1 MGSTFS
7 SLNAGLTGLYA
18 AQRLIEVS
26 GQNINNLNTPG
37 YTRQRVEQ
45 RALGIGSE
53 PSIFA
58 GSVPQG
64 GGVEITRIRR
74 LDDFFLDAKLRL
86 ETGRAAGTKETSI
99 AWKGI
104 ESAMDE
110 LGRMSV
116 SDSMRTFFKSW
127 GDVNNNSDNRG
138 ARATTLGAAEA
149 LVTNIKTGYTHINDL
164 WKNGREQLEALVAD
178 LNTTM
183 DSVQKL
189 NDRIRKATVA
199 GGNISGAVNHLKDER
214 DQLILHISELTGATV
229 RQGYSV
235 YTKENAPHPNMIGQ
249 AYDDG
254 TVEVMLGGNSLV
266 GKDYVNHFEVEGARD
281 MAGIDSAPRDKYKAA
296 VDALTGGG
304 KSTTETFDYHGQK
317 IQQYQAHVQRYE
329 VGDKIL
335 NADGSVKKTLG
346 SGDPEVG
353 TKYVAF
359 YDMKAVQEGG
369 AKLKDAKVGG
379 TEQGF
384 TEFTFMKDE
393 GPVRLRWALGG
404 HMVAIEDGTIGGLM
418 QNLKPAQFP
427 GVSGTIGNG
436 GAWAET
442 GKLYNDLATNIAT
455 EINAIH
461 ANNTGEGGTNNTKT
475 LVTKETK
482 FFKVDLS
489 APETI
494 EDPPG
499 SGTFVKNPNRM
510 TDIGTPLKRSDY
522 KTDEAYD
529 AAVKK
534 AVSDLEAA
542 NPGSAIVYE
551 NVKEDGG
558 DFFKFAATDN
568 SLPAA
573 MRLSVAIKDPQMIAA
588 GQYVNGVY
596 DGSVSLA
603 LGNRQDAPT
612 SAMNE
617 WSKSVVDIGVHA
629 KSADDKHTLAEQTR
643 LIAEQRQKSQ
653 SSVDMNEE
661 VINLIQ
667 GQHAYA
673 GAARIMSTVNMML
686 EALINL
692 GR

>member
-164 WKNGREQLEALVAD
+164 WKNGREQLDALVAD

-317 IQQYQAHVQRYE
+317 IQRYQAHVQRYE
-329 VGDKIL
+329 AGDKIL
-335 NADGSVKKTLG
+335 DSAGNVVKTLG

-359 YDMKAVQEGG
+359 YDMQAVQ
-369 AKLKDAKVGG
+369 KDGKTLQEAKVGG

-427 GVSGTIGNG
+427 GISGTVGNG

-442 GKLYNDLATNIAT
+442 GKLYNDLATNLAT

-461 ANNTGEGGTNNTKT
+461 ANTGKDHNTKT

-482 FFKVDLS
+482 FYIVNLS
-489 APETI
+489 EPETK
-494 EDPPG
+494 EDPLNPG
-499 SGTFVKNPNRM
+499 HFIPNPDRM
-510 TDIGTPLKRSDY
+510 TDSGTTLERSKY

-529 AAVKK
+529 AAIKQKV
-534 AVSDLEAA
+534 ADLEK
-542 NPGSAIVYE
+542 NNKGSAIVYE

-568 SLPAA
+568 TLPAA

-588 GQYVNGVY
+588 GQLKNGVY

-673 GAARIMSTVNMML
+673 GAARIMSTVNSML

>member
-296 VDALTGGG
+296 VDALKAGG
-304 KSTTETFDYHGQK
+304 KDTSTMFPYHGQQ

-329 VGDKIL
+329 VGDTISYP
-335 NADGSVKKTLG
+335 DGTTKTLG

-359 YDMKAVQEGG
+359 YDMQAVQKEG
-369 AKLKDAKVGG
+369 KTLQEAKVPK

-489 APETI
+489 K
-494 EDPPG
+494 D
-499 SGTFVKNPNRM
+499 VNDPNRQQP
-510 TDIGTPLKRSDY
+510 IGPTLKRSDY

-534 AVSDLEAA
+534 TVADLEAV
-542 NPGSAIVYE
+542 NHGSAIVYE

-588 GQYVNGVY
+588 GQLKNGVY

-673 GAARIMSTVNMML
+673 GAARIMSTVNSML

>member
-164 WKNGREQLEALVAD
+164 WKNGREQLDALVAD

-235 YTKENAPHPNMIGQ
+235 YTKENAPHPTMIGQ

-296 VDALTGGG
+296 VDALVAGGG
-304 KSTTETFDYHGQK
+304 GTDQTFNHHGQE
-317 IQQYQAHVQRYE
+317 IQRYQAQVQRYE
-329 VGDKIL
+329 VGDTIL
-335 NADGSVKKTLG
+335 NADGSVKKTLK

-359 YDMKAVQEGG
+359 YDMQAVQRDG
-369 AKLKDAKVGG
+369 AKLKDAKVAG

-427 GVSGTIGNG
+427 GISGTIGNG

-482 FFKVDLS
+482 FYKVDLS

-494 EDPPG
+494 DDPANPG
-499 SGTFVKNPNRM
+499 HLIPNPNRM

-529 AAVKK
+529 AAIKQKVEE
-534 AVSDLEAA
+534 LEGK
-542 NPGSAIVYE
+542 NQGSAIVYE

-568 SLPAA
+568 TLPAA

-617 WSKSVVDIGVHA
+617 WAKSVVDIGVHA

-673 GAARIMSTVNMML
+673 GAARIMSTVNSML

>member
-164 WKNGREQLEALVAD
+164 WKNGREQLDALVAD

-235 YTKENAPHPNMIGQ
+235 YTKENAPHPTMIGQ

-266 GKDYVNHFEVEGARD
+266 GKDYVNHFQVEGARD

-296 VDALTGGG
+296 VDALVAGGG
-304 KSTTETFDYHGQK
+304 GTDRTFNHHGQE
-317 IQQYQAHVQRYE
+317 IQRYQAQVQRYE
-329 VGDKIL
+329 VGDTIL
-335 NADGSVKKTLG
+335 NADGSVKKTLK

-359 YDMKAVQEGG
+359 YDMQAVQKDG
-369 AKLKDAKVGG
+369 KPLKEAKVAG

-384 TEFTFMKDE
+384 TDFTFMKDE

-427 GVSGTIGNG
+427 GISGTIGNG

-461 ANNTGEGGTNNTKT
+461 ANTGADHNTKT

-482 FFKVDLS
+482 FYKVDLS

-494 EDPPG
+494 PDPANPG
-499 SGTFVKNPNRM
+499 KRIPNPDRQ
-510 TDIGTPLKRSDY
+510 TDIGTPLQRSDY
-522 KTDEAYD
+522 PTDEAYD
-529 AAVKK
+529 AAIKK
-534 AVSDLEAA
+534 TVADLEK
-542 NPGSAIVYE
+542 NNKGSAIVYE

-568 SLPAA
+568 TLPAA

-588 GQYVNGVY
+588 GQLKNGVY

-617 WSKSVVDIGVHA
+617 WAKSVVDIGVHA

-673 GAARIMSTVNMML
+673 GAARIMSTVNTML

>member
-26 GQNINNLNTPG
+26 GQNINNMNTPG

-53 PSIFA
+53 PSVFA

-86 ETGRAAGTKETSI
+86 ETGRAAGTKETSA

-138 ARATTLGAAEA
+138 ARASTLGAAEA

-164 WKNGREQLEALVAD
+164 WKNGREQLDALVAD

-189 NDRIRKATVA
+189 NDRIRKTTVS
-199 GGNISGAVNHLKDER
+199 GGNASGAVNHLKDER
-214 DQLILHISELTGATV
+214 DQLIMHISKLTGATV

-235 YTKENAPHPNMIGQ
+235 YTKENAPHPSMIGQ
-249 AYDDG
+249 AYEDG

-281 MAGIDSAPRDKYKAA
+281 MAGIDAAPRDKYKAA
-296 VDALTGGG
+296 VDALKAGG
-304 KSTTETFDYHGQK
+304 KNTDTTFEYHGQI
-317 IQQYQAHVQRYE
+317 IQKYQAHVQRYE

-335 NADGSVKKTLG
+335 NPDGSTKTLK

-359 YDMKAVQEGG
+359 YDMEDVQKGTK
-369 AKLKDAKVGG
+369 KLKEAKVEK

-393 GPVRLRWALGG
+393 GPARLRWELGG
-404 HMVAIEDGTIGGLM
+404 HVVAIEDGTIGGLM

-427 GVSGTIGNG
+427 GVSGTIGSG

-442 GKLYNDLATNIAT
+442 GKLYNDLATNLAD
-455 EINAIH
+455 EINGIH
-461 ANNTGEGGTNNTKT
+461 ANNIAEGGTNNTKT

-482 FFKVDLS
+482 FYKVDLTK
-489 APETI
+489 PVNDRDRMQELTGET
-494 EDPPG
+494 
-499 SGTFVKNPNRM
+499 
-510 TDIGTPLKRSDY
+510 LKRIDF
-522 KTDEAYD
+522 KTEEAYD
-529 AAVKK
+529 TAVKQK
-534 AVSDLEAA
+534 VAKLEKDHQ
-542 NPGSAIVYE
+542 GSAIVYE

-568 SLPAA
+568 KLPAA
-573 MRLSVAIKDPQMIAA
+573 MRLSVAVKDPQMIAA
-588 GQYVNGVY
+588 GQYINGVY

-629 KSADDKHTLAEQTR
+629 KGADDKHTLAEQTR
-643 LIAEQRQKSQ
+643 QIAEQQQKSQ

-673 GAARIMSTVNMML
+673 GAARIMSTVNSML
-686 EALINL
+686 EALINI